1 MSLDNKIPY
10 YARFSTYA
18 DMLGKDVIAYIYAK
32 EERLVDFQLSH
43 LKTFSKTKNLNIK
56 NIYIDTFGSN
66 KLENKINL
74 KT

>member
-32 EERLVDFQLSH
+32 ETEIKVVRIIMVGKLNNMAGEVIRERLRD
-43 LKTFSKTKNLNIK
+43 
-56 NIYIDTFGSN
+56 IYV
-66 KLENKINL
+66 
-74 KT
+74 